1 MNPHLRRTSTR
12 LADGRELVY
21 FDDSPAYVSGER
33 SRRLDDPRPL
43 PDRFAPVPG
52 PDGAPHPYVGPEMR
66 RDPLTGDWVPLA
78 AHRMNRTFLPAADS
92 CPLCPARPGAAYSD
106 GEVPDTDYDVVVF
119 ENRFPSLQRVPGVA
133 DAVVEDAPLQL
144 HAPAAGRCE
153 VVCFSSDH
161 RTSFGALSPQRV
173 RTIIDAWADRTAAL
187 GAEPGVEQ
195 VFCFENRGQEIGVT
209 LHHPHGQIYGYP
221 YVTPRTRALL
231 DEAREHHRRTGRN
244 LLRDVLDSELADGRR
259 VVLETEHWVAYV
271 PFAARWP
278 VEVHLAPRRDV
289 PDLPALTDAERDDL
303 ATAYL
308 ELLRRLD
315 RFFETADGD
324 PIPLPYIAA
333 WHQAPAHEGRSVADG
348 GTDDVTLARLHLQ
361 VFSVLRAPGKL
372 KYLAGSESGMGAWIS
387 DTTPERIASRLQEL
401 APSSAARGWV
411 RSWSDDDGAA
421 RARAVFAASFDEAAD
436 GPADAHEARAGQEQV
451 PVWAA
456 PGRVNLIGEHTDYN
470 AGLCLPIALPH
481 RTYVA
486 MRPRPD
492 SVVRL
497 ASAQAPG
504 ETWTTTLEDV
514 APGAVTGWGSYVAG
528 VAWALREHLVAQGA
542 DPGAITGFDAAVDS
556 SVPFGAGLS
565 SSAALE
571 CAVAVALDDV
581 AGLGLRATDAGRAAL
596 ATASVRAEN
605 EIAGAPTGGMD
616 QSASLRATAGHAL
629 LLDCRP
635 GLGPVE
641 SAEQVPF
648 DLDAA
653 GLALLVVDTRA
664 EHRLVDGQYAA
675 RRATCEDAA
684 RTLGLGSLREL
695 ADDVAA
701 TGDPAGALAVALEK
715 LPDDVARRRV
725 RHVVTEI
732 GRVRDL
738 VALLRDGRPDAV
750 GPLMNAS
757 HASLRDDYEVSSVE
771 LDVAVDAARVAG
783 ALGARMTG
791 GGFGGSAIALVR
803 ADQVEA
809 VADAVRAAFE
819 REGLGAPGFL
829 LATPSAP
836 ADRVV

>member
-33 SRRLDDPRPL
+33 TRRLDDPRPL

-52 PDGAPHPYVGPEMR
+52 PDGVPHPYVGPEMR

-92 CPLCPARPGAAYSD
+92 CPLCPARPGSAYSD

-119 ENRFPSLQRVPGVA
+119 ENRFPSLQRVPGVP
-133 DAVVEDAPLQL
+133 DAVVTDAPLQQ

-161 RTSFGALSPQRV
+161 RASFGALPPQRV

-195 VFCFENRGQEIGVT
+195 VFCFENRGPEIGVT

-231 DEAREHHRRTGRN
+231 DQAREHHRRTGRS
-244 LLRDVLDSELADGRR
+244 LLRDVLESELADGRR

-271 PFAARWP
+271 PYAARWP

-333 WHQAPAHEGRSVADG
+333 WHQAPAREGRSVADG

-387 DTTPERIASRLQEL
+387 DTTPERIAARLQEL
-401 APSSAARGWV
+401 APASAARGWV
-411 RSWSDDDGAA
+411 PALSDDDGAA
-421 RARAVFAASFDEAAD
+421 RARALLAEAFGADET
-436 GPADAHEARAGQEQV
+436 GEEVH
-451 PVWAA
+451 VWAA
-456 PGRVNLIGEHTDYN
+456 PGRVNIVGEHTDYN
-470 AGLCLPIALPH
+470 AGLCLPVALPH
-481 RTYVA
+481 RTWVA
-486 MRPRPD
+486 LRPRTD
-492 SVVRL
+492 SLVRL

-504 ETWTTTLEDV
+504 ETWTARLEDV
-514 APGAVTGWGSYVAG
+514 RPGEVAGWGSYVAG

-542 DPGAITGFDAAVDS
+542 DPAAVPGFDAAVDS

-581 AGLGLRATDAGRAAL
+581 AGLGLAATDAGRATL
-596 ATASVRAEN
+596 AAVSIRAEN

-616 QSASLRATAGHAL
+616 QSAALRAQAGHAL

-635 GLGPVE
+635 GLDPVE
-641 SAEQVPF
+641 SATQVPF

-664 EHRLVDGQYAA
+664 EHRLVDGQYAQ

-684 RTLGLGSLREL
+684 RTLGIASLREL
-695 ADDVAA
+695 ADAVDASD
-701 TGDPAGALAVALEK
+701 DPAAALARALDA

-732 GRVRDL
+732 GRVREL
-738 VALLRDGRPDAV
+738 VALLREGRPDAV
-750 GPLMNAS
+750 GPLLNAS

-803 ADQVEA
+803 ADQVET

-836 ADRVV
+836 AGRVA